1 MSIFS
6 PSDDLAKFYGAVLV
20 GFLLLCMY
28 GACMVGMLIAA
39 KILFFLWAKLSKYVL
54 ELKSPWTKA
63 EELRRREEQIRL
75 REMELAQFR
84 VLQIDLDI
92 EVHERLVQFF
102 ERSAYIVR
110 NRVHELQ
117 IERELFVDTT
127 SQNE

>member
-1 MSIFS
+1 
-6 PSDDLAKFYGAVLV
+6 
-20 GFLLLCMY
+20 MY

-127 SQNE
+127 SQNQ